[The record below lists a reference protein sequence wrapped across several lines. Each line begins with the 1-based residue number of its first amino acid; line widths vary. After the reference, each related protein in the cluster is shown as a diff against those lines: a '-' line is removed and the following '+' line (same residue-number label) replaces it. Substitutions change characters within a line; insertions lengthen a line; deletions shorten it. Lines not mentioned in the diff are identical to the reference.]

1 MKSRIAG
8 AGVLLAITQLAGC
21 GPTPLITDLVIINY
35 TQLGNTDFIAAG
47 KQIPDG
53 MFMRYHID
61 SISNNDTNAHS
72 FHFDPSKIF
81 AQSQSNNPI
90 HHPCIPGDATPV
102 DIAPHTSSTGELLG
116 VTMKIPGDPASLK
129 TSFVFINYASGPG
142 EHVLMAASTT
152 NVAPNPDPT
161 MPPIVLPVPYKG
173 DICK

>member
-1 MKSRIAG
+1 
-8 AGVLLAITQLAGC
+8 
-21 GPTPLITDLVIINY
+21 VIINY
-35 TQLGNTDFIAAG
+35 TQVGNTDFIAAG

-116 VTMKIPGDPASLK
+116 VTMKIPGDPSSRQAALPDQAETAGVPLRSANHASIAFGCPLH
-129 TSFVFINYASGPG
+129 S
-142 EHVLMAASTT
+142 HR
-152 NVAPNPDPT
+152 
-161 MPPIVLPVPYKG
+161 
-173 DICK
+173 